1 MDSFA
6 DDGEV
11 ENVLAHVHSRE
22 DGAKRHFELPGV
34 SDGAGLGQME
44 TTARQPGVRDKS
56 ASQERLD
63 VVV

>member
-11 ENVLAHVHSRE
+11 ENVLAHVHSH
-22 DGAKRHFELPGV
+22 DNGAKRHFESLRV
-34 SDGAGLGQME
+34 SDGAGLEQME